1 MTEMK
6 KFLSIILC
14 VCIIASM
21 FCGLSLSASAASDY
35 FCVKLESGDTVCSV
49 CTANG
54 INYEKN
60 KNIIMVLNNMNK
72 AAELDALCAGDVIKL
87 PTHSCINGSSIIS
100 GDKVKYYVIPYVIEK
115 GDTIAHVYWLWG
127 LRFENYQEDIKA
139 LNEVDDLDLLW
150 VGSTYLLPTTEAN
163 VKTGT
168 YTTVMSHLIQ
178 SGETAYDVFSAY
190 GIDYFDNQELLE
202 RYNQGKDLTKL
213 SAGTE
218 LLIPLI

>member
-1 MTEMK
+1 MK
-6 KFLSIILC
+6 RFLSLTLTICL
-14 VCIIASM
+14 VVTL
-21 FCGLSLSASAASDY
+21 FCSFSLSASAEGDY

-60 KNIIMVLNNMNK
+60 KNLIMVLNNMTK
-72 AAELDALCAGDVIKL
+72 ESELSAMSAGAVIKL
-87 PTHSCINGSSIIS
+87 PTHTSMTGSSIIS
-100 GDKVKYYVIPYVIEK
+100 NDKVKYYVIPYVIEK

-127 LRFENYQEDIKA
+127 LRFENYQEDIKSI
-139 LNEVDDLDLLW
+139 NQVDDLDLLW

-178 SGETAYDVFSAY
+178 SGETAYEVCTAY
-190 GIDYFDNQELLE
+190 GIDYYDMEEVLE
-202 RYNQGKDLTKL
+202 RYNYGKDLTKL
-213 SAGTE
+213 AAGSE
-218 LLIPLI
+218 LLISLL